1 MLRNQFVKKS
11 RKNRISRKRQ
21 SKRGISRK
29 LRVQQGGV
37 TVQLIHLLLTEPI
50 VEAITTHRPGFN
62 RRAENFKMSKGEQ
75 GFKLSRM
82 DGMMS
87 VLNFD
92 ALLTAEPIEIKAS
105 MTLPNGT
112 ILYEIQNG
120 RHRVARAIIE
130 QRQHIEATILP

>member
-37 TVQLIHLLLTEPI
+37 TVQLIQLLLTEPI
-50 VEAITTHRPGFN
+50 VEAITTRRPGFD
-62 RRAENFKMSKGEQ
+62 RRVENFKMSKGEQ

-92 ALLTAEPIEIKAS
+92 ALLTSEPIEIKAS

-112 ILYEIQNG
+112 ILYEIVNG